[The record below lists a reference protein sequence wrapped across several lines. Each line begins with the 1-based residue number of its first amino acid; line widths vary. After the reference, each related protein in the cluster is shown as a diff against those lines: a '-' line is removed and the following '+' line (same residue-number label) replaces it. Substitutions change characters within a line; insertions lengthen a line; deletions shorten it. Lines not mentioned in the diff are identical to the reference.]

1 MTTFWSWYITLL
13 TIGTLVALFWLIFA
27 TRKSEV
33 HKNPTE
39 QTMGHAFD
47 GIEEYDNPL
56 PKWWFMLFIGTLVFS
71 IGYLVLY
78 PGLGNFK
85 GLLPGYAY
93 LEKGVDEQG
102 NEIVVPFS
110 TQAHLPKEQ
119 QVGGWTGN
127 HQWEKEMARA
137 DAQYGPIFAKYA
149 AMPIEEVAKDE
160 RALKMGGRLFA
171 SNCSVC
177 HGSDAKGSYGFPNL
191 ADSSWR
197 WGGDAETIKTTIL
210 KGRTGMMPAQGP
222 AIGEDGVRNVAAYVL
237 TELAGRELPEG
248 SEADIVAGQKI
259 FASTCSACHGQDGH
273 GMALMGAP
281 NLTQPSAFIYGSSF
295 TQLQQTIRYGRNGHM
310 PAQEDFLGNDKA
322 HLLAAY
328 VLKLSLDDSE

>member
-13 TIGTLVALFWLIFA
+13 TVGSLIALFWLIFA

-56 PKWWFMLFIGTLVFS
+56 PKWWFMLFLGTLVFS
-71 IGYLVLY
+71 VGYLLLY

-85 GLLPGYAY
+85 GLLPGY
-93 LEKGVDEQG
+93 ED
-102 NEIVVPFS
+102 
-110 TQAHLPKEQ
+110 
-119 QVGGWTGN
+119 GWTQVN
-127 HQWEKEMARA
+127 QWQREMDRA
-137 DAQYGPIFAKYA
+137 DELYGPIFAKYA

-197 WGGDAETIKTTIL
+197 WGGEPETIKTTIMH
-210 KGRTGMMPAQGP
+210 GRTGVMPAQGP
-222 AIGEDGVRNVAAYVL
+222 MIGEDGVRNVAAYVL
-237 TELAGRELPEG
+237 TELADRELPEDTD
-248 SEADIVAGQKI
+248 ADIAAGQQI
-259 FASTCSACHGQDGH
+259 FASTCFACHGANGK
-273 GMALMGAP
+273 GTPAMGAP
-281 NLTQPSAFIYGSSF
+281 DLTQPSAFIYGSSF
-295 TQLQQTIRYGRNGHM
+295 AQLQQTIRYGRSGNM
-310 PAQEDFLGNDKA
+310 PAQGDFLGNDKA

-328 VLKLSLDDSE
+328 VLKLSQGESK